1 MDSLAE
7 IDRAAILRVVRT
19 WTDDE
24 RLRRIQDV
32 LRLIRTD
39 RTVAAHAATYAQA
52 RGLLKTDRPPPTDAE
67 VQHWLDERRMERYG
81 A

>member
-7 IDRAAILRVVRT
+7 IDRVTILRLVRT

-24 RLRRIQDV
+24 RLHLVQDV
-32 LRLIRTD
+32 LRLIRIN
-39 RTVAAHAATYAQA
+39 RTTAAHAATFEQA

-67 VQHWLDERRMERYG
+67 VQQWLDERRMERYG

>member
-7 IDRAAILRVVRT
+7 IDRVTILRVVRT

-24 RLRRIQDV
+24 RLSLVQDV
-32 LRLIRTD
+32 LHLIRTD
-39 RTVAAHAATYAQA
+39 RTAGAHAATFEQA

-67 VQHWLDERRMERYG
+67 VQQWLDERRMERYG

>member
-24 RLRRIQDV
+24 RLRLVEDV
-32 LRLIRTD
+32 LHLIGTD
-39 RTVAAHAATYAQA
+39 RTAGAHAATFEQA

-67 VQHWLDERRMERYG
+67 VHHWLDERRMERYG

>member
-1 MDSLAE
+1 
-7 IDRAAILRVVRT
+7 VRT

-24 RLRRIQDV
+24 RLSFVQDV

-39 RTVAAHAATYAQA
+39 RTVAAHVATFEQA

-67 VQHWLDERRMERYG
+67 VHHWLDERRMERYG